1 MGDALTGYILF
12 SASIN
17 EQRKHREKERERKK
31 KKGSMK
37 ERKEER
43 EVTEWNFYR
52 YRIWNKIIGTLYMN
66 LVVEDILRRTTGC
79 CAN

>member
-1 MGDALTGYILF
+1 MGDTLTGYILF

-17 EQRKHREKERERKK
+17 EQRKHGEKERERKK

-43 EVTEWNFYR
+43 EVTEWDFYR
-52 YRIWNKIIGTLYMN
+52 YRILNKITGNLYMN
-66 LVVEDILRRTTGC
+66 LIVEDILRRATRC
-79 CAN
+79 CGN